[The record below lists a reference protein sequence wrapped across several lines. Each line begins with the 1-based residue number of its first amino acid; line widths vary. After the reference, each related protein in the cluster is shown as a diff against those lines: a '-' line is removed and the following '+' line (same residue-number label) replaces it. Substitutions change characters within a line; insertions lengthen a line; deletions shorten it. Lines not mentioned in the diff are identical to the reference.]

1 MQQSWQTLAELSDP
15 LVINGCAILP
25 KSSDAIKPDLI
36 GKFVRKQLAAGRL
49 AGQKLLPR
57 WLDANSQRTDNPCAG
72 DEHFAIMSGLKKAE
86 H

>member
-1 MQQSWQTLAELSDP
+1 
-15 LVINGCAILP
+15 
-25 KSSDAIKPDLI
+25 
-36 GKFVRKQLAAGRL
+36 L